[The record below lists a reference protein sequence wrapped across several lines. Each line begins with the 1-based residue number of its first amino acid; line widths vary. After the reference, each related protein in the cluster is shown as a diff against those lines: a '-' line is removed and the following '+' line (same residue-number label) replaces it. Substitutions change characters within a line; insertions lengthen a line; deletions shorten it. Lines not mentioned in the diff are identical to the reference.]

1 MADQEF
7 EFTAAQNETMQV
19 LSHRMRWV
27 GGFQIIS
34 GIGVIVAGIVV
45 FARGQEGYA
54 LLLTGILLL
63 VIGFYTINASKSFS
77 DIVQTVGA
85 DITHLM
91 EAVHTLKSL
100 YNIQFWLVIAY
111 SIIIGLL
118 ILAAIFRSFF
128 ST

>member
-45 FARGQEGYA
+45 FARGHEGYA

-63 VIGFYTINASKSFS
+63 VIGFYTISASKSFS

-91 EAVHTLKSL
+91 EAVHTLKTL
-100 YNIQFWLVIAY
+100 YNIQFWVVMAY

-118 ILAAIFRSFF
+118 ILAAIFRAFF